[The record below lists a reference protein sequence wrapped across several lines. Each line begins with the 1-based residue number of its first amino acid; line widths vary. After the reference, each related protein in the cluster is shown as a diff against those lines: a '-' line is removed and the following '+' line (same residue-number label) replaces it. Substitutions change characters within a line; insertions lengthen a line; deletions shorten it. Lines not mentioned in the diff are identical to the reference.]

1 MYQIIH
7 LCGTLAKLRRFIC
20 AGEFSVATLMTS
32 EYDLKEAS
40 KKFRF
45 VMHPKVQSELQPLQV
60 AEFMAN
66 DEQSYKLWVKAIGRV
81 IRCLEELDAN
91 PTVEATMR

>member
-1 MYQIIH
+1 MVH
-7 LCGTLAKLRRFIC
+7 LLNYVVSFC

>member
-1 MYQIIH
+1 M
-7 LCGTLAKLRRFIC
+7 A
-20 AGEFSVATLMTS
+20 S

-66 DEQSYKLWVKAIGRV
+66 DEQR
-81 IRCLEELDAN
+81 
-91 PTVEATMR
+91 

>member
-1 MYQIIH
+1 MTFPSSLSLS
-7 LCGTLAKLRRFIC
+7 LCSLTSPSPT
-20 AGEFSVATLMTS
+20 GEFSLHTLMAS

-66 DEQSYKLWVKAIGRV
+66 DEQR
-81 IRCLEELDAN
+81 
-91 PTVEATMR
+91 